1 MNKKSTFS
9 RLKRHK
15 ATPLLIL
22 LIVLALAT
30 MIYSSGVLSGQPFSA
45 LFTRGFLSGGNLI
58 NVFYKLVTQSF
69 MICGIVL
76 ILIGGNMDLSVAGQ
90 AGICAMIF
98 AWLCQ
103 YTNIPWALI
112 FLMTALMGGVLG
124 LINAFLVNSL
134 KFPPFIATI
143 GMSTI
148 YGGFCNILTKGNNI
162 QISREGIIALGN
174 AKIAGFIPVTFII
187 AMAVL
192 VIYQIVLSRTTFGRS
207 LFMCGGN
214 PSAARLSGLDPNK
227 MRRFLFVNSGILAS
241 IGGVLWSAQVKL
253 ASPTALT
260 TSGFD
265 FRVISAAILGGVS
278 FRGGAGSIG
287 GAFIALLLLNVFENM
302 LQILGM
308 QAYWIV
314 FASGFLL
321 VVALVIDYVNEERSR
336 KALIVSAASGL

>member
-1 MNKKSTFS
+1 M
-9 RLKRHK
+9 KRHK

-22 LIVLALAT
+22 LIVLALIT
-30 MIYSSGVLSGQPFSA
+30 MVIGSGVLDGQPLSA
-45 LFTRGFLSGGNLI
+45 LFTKGFLSSGNLI

-103 YTNIPWALI
+103 YTTIPWPVV
-112 FLMTALMGGVLG
+112 FLMCAVMGGLLG
-124 LINAFLVNSL
+124 FINAFLVNAL

-143 GMSTI
+143 GMSTV
-148 YGGFCNILTKGNNI
+148 YGGLCNILTKGNNI
-162 QISREGIIALGN
+162 QISRTGILALGN
-174 AKIAGFIPVTFII
+174 AKIAGFLPVTFLI
-187 AMAVL
+187 AMVVL
-192 VIYQIVLSRTTFGRS
+192 IVYQIILSRTTFGRS

-214 PSAARLSGLDPNK
+214 PNAARLSGLNPIK
-227 MRRFLFVNSGILAS
+227 MRRFLFINSGVLAS
-241 IGGVLWSAQVKL
+241 IAGILWSAQVKL
-253 ASPTALT
+253 ASPTALVG
-260 TSGFD
+260 SGFD

-278 FRGGAGSIG
+278 FRGGSGSIG

-314 FASGFLL
+314 FASGLVL
-321 VVALVIDYVNEERSR
+321 VVALAIDYLNEERRR
-336 KALIVSAASGL
+336 KALIVSAATGA

>member
-1 MNKKSTFS
+1 MNKKNTFS
-9 RLKRHK
+9 RLLRHK

-22 LIVLALAT
+22 LIVLSLAT
-30 MIYSSGVLSGQPFSA
+30 MILSSGVLKGEPLSS
-45 LFTRGFLSGGNLI
+45 LVTNGFLSKGNLI
-58 NVFYKLVTQSF
+58 NIFYKLVTQSF

-103 YTNIPWALI
+103 NTGIPWYVIL
-112 FLMTALMGGVLG
+112 LMAAVMGGLLG
-124 LINAFLVNSL
+124 LINAFLVNML

-143 GMSTI
+143 GMSTV

-162 QISREGIIALGN
+162 QISQKSIIALGN
-174 AKIAGFIPVTFII
+174 AKIAGFLPVTFII
-187 AMAVL
+187 AMIVL
-192 VIYQIVLSRTTFGRS
+192 IVYQIILSRTTFGRS

-214 PSAARLSGLDPNK
+214 PSAARLSGLNPNK
-227 MRRFLFVNSGILAS
+227 MRRFLFINSGVLAS

-260 TSGFD
+260 ASGFD

-278 FRGGAGSIG
+278 FRGGSGSVG

-302 LQILGM
+302 LNILGI
-308 QAYWIV
+308 QSYWIL

-321 VVALVIDYVNEERSR
+321 VVALIIDYLGEERRR
-336 KALIVSAASGL
+336 KALIMAAASGI